1 MDEKWAFV
9 GKKQKHC
16 DEDDPADDRLGDRW
30 DHVALG
36 PAHRLV
42 LGVVPGKRTAENVRT
57 LVAEVKRRTEGRMP
71 SLITTDEY
79 PPYHDAILKA
89 YGQKITPPRTGKRG
103 RPRSPY
109 WVAPPGL
116 RYATVH
122 KTRDKGRVTKIECRA
137 VFGEPHEIEA
147 ALARSPASNQINT
160 AFVERHNGTDR
171 HRNARKAR
179 KTYRF
184 SKDPE
189 VHDAATYFS
198 IYSYNFCWPV
208 RTLRRRGPDS
218 RWQPRTPAM
227 AAGLAD
233 HVWPLTEWLTLPMI
247 QRK

>member
-89 YGQKITPPRTGKRG
+89 YGQKISPPRTGKRG

-109 WVAPPGL
+109 WVAPP
-116 RYATVH
+116 RPAQRRNH
-122 KTRDKGRVTKIECRA
+122 RA
-137 VFGEPHEIEA
+137 EEGGQGHTPAALEEPGEP
-147 ALARSPASNQINT
+147 R
-160 AFVERHNGTDR
+160 
-171 HRNARKAR
+171 
-179 KTYRF
+179 
-184 SKDPE
+184 
-189 VHDAATYFS
+189 
-198 IYSYNFCWPV
+198 
-208 RTLRRRGPDS
+208 
-218 RWQPRTPAM
+218 
-227 AAGLAD
+227 
-233 HVWPLTEWLTLPMI
+233 
-247 QRK
+247 